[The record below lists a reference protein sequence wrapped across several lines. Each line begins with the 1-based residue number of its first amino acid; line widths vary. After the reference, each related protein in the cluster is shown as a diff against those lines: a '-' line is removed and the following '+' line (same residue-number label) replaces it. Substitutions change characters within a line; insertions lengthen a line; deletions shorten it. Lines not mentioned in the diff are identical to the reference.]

1 MITPLC
7 LHLWAQNT
15 MSASF
20 CYWTM
25 ISWDQTL
32 QSSCSVTRCICD
44 KDADGWC
51 RAPGH
56 SDKERKGPSGDSWR
70 GWCLGQV
77 NPGDYG
83 ICGAPYYPSWV
94 LQRDRNIVLSGII
107 HYGELGTGKPLLDK
121 VVVSQTWILSSKW
134 LAQELLQKYLCDRQ
148 ILTRELFW
156 VVEEH
161 TLPIVFI
168 DGIGAKR

>member
-1 MITPLC
+1 
-7 LHLWAQNT
+7 
-15 MSASF
+15 
-20 CYWTM
+20 
-25 ISWDQTL
+25 
-32 QSSCSVTRCICD
+32 
-44 KDADGWC
+44 
-51 RAPGH
+51 
-56 SDKERKGPSGDSWR
+56 
-70 GWCLGQV
+70 
-77 NPGDYG
+77 
-83 ICGAPYYPSWV
+83 
-94 LQRDRNIVLSGII
+94 
-107 HYGELGTGKPLLDK
+107 LLDK